1 MMEKLRGIHEVLSEE
16 EISGFLSETY
26 PDMNQPI
33 EFEPFLKVH
42 GIIFFF
48 CVCVVLRTLPI
59 YHCIFVGEKVLVFS
73 NAAS

>member
-42 GIIFFF
+42 GIIFF
-48 CVCVVLRTLPI
+48 CVCVWSYVRYQFTIAFMLAK
-59 YHCIFVGEKVLVFS
+59 KVLVFS